1 MKCPICN
8 ADSLTAIDMKRHLTT
23 VAHEMNEIVAR
34 CIVNL
39 LERVE
44 KLEQKG

>member
-1 MKCPICN
+1 MKCPICRE
-8 ADSLTAIDMKRHLTT
+8 DGLTIVDMKPHLTT
-23 VAHEMNEIVAR
+23 LAHEMDEIVAR

>member
-1 MKCPICN
+1 MRCPICN
-8 ADSLTAIDMKRHLTT
+8 VDSPTAIEMKSHLTT
-23 VAHEMNEIVAR
+23 FAHEMNEIVAR